1 MRATGLFFLTGR
13 PQLVVTRNDAG
24 TTRREWRLP
33 LIERLGDGK
42 GTQLL
47 SGMWPG
53 VEAAVFVRENART
66 LVAGCALNIEFGR
79 IRPDGDRLLGRIVA
93 CELAPQRW
101 PAAAMTPATTS
112 ESTTS

>member
-1 MRATGLFFLTGR
+1 MRATGMFFLTGR
-13 PQLVVTRNDAG
+13 PVLTRTRNAAG
-24 TTRREWRLP
+24 VERHEWRFP

-53 VEAAVFVRENART
+53 IKAADFVTVNCRE
-66 LVAGCALNIEFGR
+66 LKAGCALNIEFGR

-93 CELAPQRW
+93 CELAPTRW
-101 PAAAMTPATTS
+101 PAAAMTPATT
-112 ESTTS
+112 TQPTA